1 MKKKIA
7 SIIGLII
14 LISSCSKNYS
24 YDCVVKNDTNY
35 LLEQVKFDFNKGN
48 NGKIITI
55 LPNNKTSTFSLSYK
69 MDIEYGAGPGT
80 LQCEIKTWSDSEDV
94 FTNTINSGIS
104 GVCLSSELSETEINY
119 FTIKLLSDTIYIDRD
134 TIYNSFE
141 TTMH

>member
-1 MKKKIA
+1 MKKTIA

-35 LLEQVKFDFNKGN
+35 LLEQVKFDFNNGNNGN

-80 LQCEIKTWSDSEDV
+80 LHCEIKTWSDSEDV

-119 FTIKLLSDTIYIDRD
+119 FTIKLLSDTIY
-134 TIYNSFE
+134 NSFE
-141 TTMH
+141 TTLD